1 MADLNQFKQQQYL
14 NIETFRKNGAGVKTP
29 VWFAQDGDSLFIW
42 TESSSGKAKRI
53 RNNGQVNIAPSKNDG
68 TVTGEWA
75 AAQASVDG
83 SDGAKNHTKALMERK
98 YGLAYKMF
106 DLLGRLRKSTPV
118 SIKVDLA

>member
-1 MADLNQFKQQQYL
+1 MADLIQFKQQQFL
-14 NIETFRKNGAGVKTP
+14 NLETFRKNGAGIKTP

-53 RNNGQVNIAPSKNDG
+53 RNNGQVNIAPCKNDG

-75 AAQASVDG
+75 AARASVDG
-83 SDGAKNHTKALMERK
+83 SDDAKNHVKALMEKK

-106 DLLGRLRKSTPV
+106 GLVGRLRKSTPV
-118 SIKVDLA
+118 SIKVNLP